1 MKIHRKFATSP
12 DILVAKGKNLVAN
25 ATVLV
30 ALSSPVYN
38 SYTDHT
44 IQTYSCRASVI
55 VTGKR
60 KLSKERKSKCLMSQL
75 TNANDIIN
83 LAWHIKLPLE

>member
-1 MKIHRKFATSP
+1 MKISHKFATSP

-30 ALSSPVYN
+30 
-38 SYTDHT
+38 TDRT
-44 IQTYSCRASVI
+44 IQTYSCRAIVI

-60 KLSKERKSKCLMSQL
+60 KLSKERKSKCPMSQL
-75 TNANDIIN
+75 TNANEIIN